1 MTNSNQP
8 VDRFS
13 KFIGLVCIFI
23 VSLAIVL
30 RIWGIAYDLPYIY
43 HPDEPFPIRISY
55 NMLVT
60 HDYNPHF
67 YDWPSL
73 VIYLNLSLQSIFHL
87 AEKILRV
94 GSPSTL
100 INPLVELAMG
110 VTYSPRP
117 IIILLSRLMTATF
130 GVGTVA
136 VTISA
141 GKEYSRN
148 SIVGLGAGLLLAVSP
163 TTVSLS
169 RYITPDTYASFF
181 SIIVLLAS
189 ILIFRYGKTRDY
201 IIAGL
206 GLGLAISS
214 KYNTALVISTIFC
227 GHFLRAG
234 RPGIK
239 DYRLYLTLLLG
250 VISFFIVNPYA
261 LLDFSTFYT
270 SFIGIGQHYYSGH
283 AGMDGDPLKWYL
295 SYMWKTGGVVYIL
308 AGLGLIRGLF
318 SRSKEFVILMIF
330 PVLYFIFI
338 NIFIVRN
345 DRTFLPLTPFLYIL
359 AVSFL
364 LFIINKAM
372 LMENRAIKIS
382 SVSIIIVFMVLG
394 SLQLFSNTVN
404 NTTRLTVINSR
415 ETARIWVTDHIQ
427 PGSKI
432 ALESYAP
439 FINPDTYAVQGFVML
454 IDNEPEWYVENHFEY
469 LIFSQ
474 GIYRRYFNEPMRYS
488 TEVTKY
494 NALFERFTLIN
505 IFNDGNYEIRI
516 YKVQ

>member
-1 MTNSNQP
+1 M
-8 VDRFS
+8 
-13 KFIGLVCIFI
+13 
-23 VSLAIVL
+23 AIVL
-30 RIWGIAYDLPYIY
+30 RIWAIAYDLPYIY

-60 HDYNPHF
+60 HDFNPHF

-73 VIYLNLSLQSIFHL
+73 IIYLNLSLQSMFHL
-87 AEKILRV
+87 AEKIFRI

-100 INPLVELAMG
+100 TNPLVELAMG

-117 IIILLSRLMTATF
+117 VIILLSRLMTAAF
-130 GVGTVA
+130 GVGTVV
-136 VTISA
+136 VTVSA

-148 SIVGLGAGLLLAVSP
+148 ILVGLSAGLLLAVSP

-181 SIIVLLAS
+181 TIIVLLAS

-214 KYNTALVISTIFC
+214 KYNTALIISAILC

-234 RPGIK
+234 RPGFK
-239 DYRLYLTLLLG
+239 DYRLYLTLSLG
-250 VISFFIVNPYA
+250 LISFIIVNPYA
-261 LLDFSTFYT
+261 ILDFSAFYT
-270 SFIGIGQHYYSGH
+270 SFIGIGFHYFSGH

-295 SYMWKTGGVVYIL
+295 SYMWKTGGIIYIL
-308 AGLGLIRGLF
+308 AALGLIRGF
-318 SRSKEFVILMIF
+318 ISRSKEFIILMIF
-330 PVLYFIFI
+330 PVLYFTVI

-364 LFIINKAM
+364 LFIIDKSM
-372 LMENRAIKIS
+372 LLENRSIRIS
-382 SVSIIIVFMVLG
+382 CVSILVVIAVLG
-394 SLQLFSNTVN
+394 SLQLFSNTIKS
-404 NTTRLTVINSR
+404 TTQLTTVNSR

-439 FINPDTYAVQGFVML
+439 FIDPDSFSVQGFVML

-474 GIYRRYFNEPMRYS
+474 GIFRRYFNEPIRYS

-494 NALFERFTLIN
+494 NALFERFTLIE